1 MLYFCCTTNLNNN
14 MGKNSKKH
22 LVGQPIF
29 RQIINLI
36 PKDKFNELVIQCKS
50 DKYYKTFFSW
60 EQLVTMLFGIFSR
73 CDSMGEVCDGMRA
86 LAGKLN
92 YLGMESSPAKST
104 AGDAL
109 RDRDEELFRLFYF
122 ALIAHF
128 SPLLSV
134 SRKKKY
140 RKEGVSFDEF
150 YAFDSSTIRLF
161 SDILKGV
168 GRNPKDEGRKKG
180 GLKVHM
186 LTDIHADTPQFVK
199 ISEAKMHDK
208 NFLQYLN
215 LPVGSMVVFDKAY
228 NYYLQFA
235 KWTATGVNFVCRLKD
250 NAKYEVQGAPLFEKS
265 LSKEEFGVYKV
276 EHIHIVYTEIVEINV
291 EGKKKA
297 QKIKRKKTLCLRLV
311 FYKDEQGRKYKFI
324 TNNWEISDEEVA
336 LIYKC
341 RWSIETTFKK
351 LKQNFQLTY
360 FYSDT
365 ENGIKTQVWCT
376 LIAYLLL
383 LVIQTDS
390 ESKKALS
397 TVAALLRM
405 HLVSHLELKWVVTE
419 GRRGYHKSPKRQ
431 NKSPTTAQISL
442 F

>member
-1 MLYFCCTTNLNNN
+1 
-14 MGKNSKKH
+14 
-22 LVGQPIF
+22 
-29 RQIINLI
+29 
-36 PKDKFNELVIQCKS
+36 
-50 DKYYKTFFSW
+50 
-60 EQLVTMLFGIFSR
+60 MLFGIFSR

-86 LAGKLN
+86 LGGKLN
-92 YLGMESSPAKST
+92 YLGMDCAPAKST
-104 AGDAL
+104 AGDGL

-122 ALIAHF
+122 ALIAYF
-128 SPLLSV
+128 SPFLSV

-140 RKEGVSFDEF
+140 RKKGVSFEEF
-150 YAFDSSTIRLF
+150 YAFDSSTITLF
-161 SDILKGV
+161 SDIMKGV
-168 GRNPKDEGRKKG
+168 GRNPKDEGKKKG
-180 GLKVHM
+180 GAKVHM
-186 LTDIHADTPQFVK
+186 LTDIHADSPQFVK

-215 LPVGSMVVFDKAY
+215 LPAGSMVVFDKAY

-235 KWTATGVNFVCRLKD
+235 RWTATGVNFVCRLKD
-250 NAKYEVQGAPLFEKS
+250 NAKYEVQGDPLFEKK
-265 LSKEEFGVYKV
+265 LGKDEYGVYKV
-276 EHIHIVYTEIVEINV
+276 EHIHISYSETVEINV
-291 EGKKKA
+291 EGKKKT
-297 QKIKRKKTLCLRLV
+297 QKTKQKKTLCLRMV
-311 FYKDEQGRKYKFI
+311 YYKDDQGRKYRFI

-383 LVIQTDS
+383 LVIQTNS
-390 ESKKALS
+390 ESQKALS
-397 TVAALLRM
+397 TIAALIRM
-405 HLVSHLELKWVVTE
+405 HLISHLDLKWVVTE
-419 GRRGYHKSPKRQ
+419 GRGGYPKSSKSR
-431 NKSPTTAQISL
+431 NKSPTTAQLSL

>member
-1 MLYFCCTTNLNNN
+1 
-14 MGKNSKKH
+14 MGKDNTKN

-29 RQIINLI
+29 RQIVKII
-36 PKDKFNELVIQCKS
+36 PKEKFDELVIKYKS
-50 DKYYKTFFSW
+50 DRYYKTFFSW

-86 LAGKLN
+86 LGGKLN

-122 ALIAHF
+122 ALIAYF

-134 SRKKKY
+134 SRKKQY
-140 RKEGVSFDEF
+140 RKEGVSFEEF
-150 YAFDSSTIRLF
+150 YAFDSSTITLF
-161 SDILKGV
+161 SNIMKGV
-168 GRNPKDEGRKKG
+168 GRNPKGDGKKKG

-186 LTDIHADTPQFVK
+186 LTDIHADMPLFAR

-208 NFLQYLN
+208 NFLQYLS
-215 LPVGSMVVFDKAY
+215 LAAGSMIVFDKAY

-235 KWTATGVNFVCRLKD
+235 RWTTAGVNFVCRLKD
-250 NAKYEVQGAPLFEKS
+250 NAKYEVQEVLFEKK
-265 LSKEEFGVYKV
+265 LEKGEFGVYKI
-276 EHIHIVYTEIVEINV
+276 EHIHLKYKETEEGKE
-291 EGKKKA
+291 EGKKKGKKVK
-297 QKIKRKKTLCLRLV
+297 KIKTLCLRLV
-311 FYKDEQGRKYKFI
+311 WYKDEQGRKYKFI
-324 TNNWEISDEEVA
+324 TNNWEITAEEVA
-336 LIYKC
+336 LLYKC

-383 LVIQTDS
+383 QVIQTTS
-390 ESKKALS
+390 ESKKAFS
-397 TVAALLRM
+397 TIAALVRM
-405 HLVSHLELKWVVTE
+405 HLISHLDLTWVVTE
-419 GRRGYHKSPKRQ
+419 GRRAYEKRTKCR
-431 NKSPTTAQISL
+431 NKSPAVVQMAL

>member
-1 MLYFCCTTNLNNN
+1 
-14 MGKNSKKH
+14 
-22 LVGQPIF
+22 
-29 RQIINLI
+29 
-36 PKDKFNELVIQCKS
+36 
-50 DKYYKTFFSW
+50 
-60 EQLVTMLFGIFSR
+60 
-73 CDSMGEVCDGMRA
+73 MGEVCDGMRA

-92 YLGMESSPAKST
+92 YLGMDCSPAKST

-128 SPLLSV
+128 SPFLSV

-150 YAFDSSTIRLF
+150 YAFDSSTITLF
-161 SDILKGV
+161 SDIMKGV
-168 GRNPKDEGRKKG
+168 GRNPKDEGKKKG

-208 NFLQYLN
+208 NFLHYLN
-215 LPVGSMVVFDKAY
+215 LSKGSMVVFDKAY

-235 KWTATGVNFVCRLKD
+235 KWTEIGVNFVCRLKE
-250 NAKYEVQGAPLFEKS
+250 NAKYEVQEVLFQKN
-265 LSKEEFGVYKV
+265 LGKEEFGVYKV
-276 EHIHIVYTEIVEINV
+276 EHIRIKYAEKVEINV
-291 EGKKKA
+291 EGKEKTK
-297 QKIKRKKTLCLRLV
+297 KIKQQKTLCLRLV
-311 FYKDEQGRKYKFI
+311 FYKDEQGRKYQFI
-324 TNNWEISDEEVA
+324 TNNWEITAEEVA

-351 LKQNFQLTY
+351 IKQNFQLTY

-365 ENGIKTQVWCT
+365 ENGIKTQIWCT

-397 TVAALLRM
+397 TIAALMRM
-405 HLVSHLELKWVVTE
+405 HLISHLELKWVVTE
-419 GRRGYHKSPKRQ
+419 GRRWYEKRVKSR
-431 NKSPTTAQISL
+431 NKSPTVAQISL